1 MASPHLSVPF
11 ARSQD
16 SWDYLQLHHTL
27 GELETWTN
35 MLPSF
40 GANEIFQI
48 MPYLKSK
55 TEELANRMLAGTRI
69 EQTRTLE
76 RLSVLRQGYLGGID
90 QCKDHINATFRAQL
104 QILSGTIAAS
114 PASVSTS

>member
-11 ARSQD
+11 ARNQD

-40 GANEIFQI
+40 GATEISQI

-55 TEELANRMLAGTRI
+55 TEELANCMPAGTRI
-69 EQTRTLE
+69 EQTRNLE
-76 RLSVLRQGYLGGID
+76 RLSLLRQGRLCEI
-90 QCKDHINATFRAQL
+90 K
-104 QILSGTIAAS
+104 
-114 PASVSTS
+114 